1 MALPDRI
8 SMLYVDPPPNDL
20 PSLNALMKDKLLT
33 FRQNLEAL
41 MQTEANSFEDDEDD
55 TDIAIANL
63 RLDSIQQRPESL
75 VRGSALTKALA
86 KLERA

>member
-1 MALPDRI
+1 
-8 SMLYVDPPPNDL
+8 
-20 PSLNALMKDKLLT
+20 
-33 FRQNLEAL
+33 